1 MNRIRPFLLFSV
13 VFLLLSGVCHAHRV
27 NVFAYVDG
35 EVLRV
40 EASFSKSQKVV
51 KGQLRVTDRET
62 GDPVHEGTTDEQG
75 RYSFRPSQAFLATG
89 HGLLITLRAGEGHQ
103 NTWEVT
109 PEELLALSAQ
119 GDTGRDAGG
128 DTGARGH
135 EPAAGTLPSAEA
147 LSPAEATPHPP
158 PSTVTMPKDELETLI
173 GKVLDAKLAPIKQS
187 LARQETSGPGVQD
200 IIGGIGWILGLVGIA
215 AYMKSRK

>member
-1 MNRIRPFLLFSV
+1 MNRITPLLLFSL

-51 KGQLRVTDRET
+51 NGQLRITDRET

-103 NTWEVT
+103 NTWEIT
-109 PEELLALSAQ
+109 PEELQALSAQ
-119 GDTGRDAGG
+119 GATGEATGG
-128 DTGARGH
+128 GAVARGH

-147 LSPAEATPHPP
+147 LSPAEPTPHPA
-158 PSTVTMPKDELETLI
+158 PSMVTMPKDELETLI